1 MTHLV
6 IAKLA
11 REHGVETFL
20 AGDGG
25 NEFFGSNMR
34 YVTDKSLEVYQALP
48 LSLTNGG
55 LNEKASDDN
64 TAVLGPPVLSRT
76 SRVGRSACHSGDA
89 MARA

>member
-48 LSLTNGG
+48 LSLHKRWDT
-55 LNEKASDDN
+55 
-64 TAVLGPPVLSRT
+64 
-76 SRVGRSACHSGDA
+76 VG
-89 MARA
+89 